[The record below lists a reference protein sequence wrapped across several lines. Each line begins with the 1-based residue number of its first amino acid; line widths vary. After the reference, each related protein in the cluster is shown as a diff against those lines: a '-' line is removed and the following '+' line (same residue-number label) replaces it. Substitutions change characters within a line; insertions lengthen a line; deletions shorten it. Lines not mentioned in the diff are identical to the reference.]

1 MLGVRCFERDQ
12 DLRDLVDGMLLATAV
27 SSFGR
32 VQGLVVDHGGLAEAP
47 EGQVALA
54 LVGYQ
59 RPRWLDTTVSKRMA
73 SAGRAEVMEKD
84 YPPTE
89 SWEEIKLP
97 TAPVDRIMEPAAT
110 TSQRGLKNDRSLR
123 HGRSA
128 QGLSDVVSRARGN
141 VFQR

>member
-54 LVGYQ
+54 PGGIPTTAMAGYDGVEADGVG
-59 RPRWLDTTVSKRMA
+59 WT
-73 SAGRAEVMEKD
+73 G
-84 YPPTE
+84 
-89 SWEEIKLP
+89 
-97 TAPVDRIMEPAAT
+97 
-110 TSQRGLKNDRSLR
+110 
-123 HGRSA
+123 
-128 QGLSDVVSRARGN
+128 
-141 VFQR
+141 